1 MHSMIQSLNRR
12 KYYLQGAGLE
22 HSFGVEG
29 EARAVLRDVAA
40 EQRAAE
46 HRRRWHRREPRERRG
61 LSARAWRTPKNQGR
75 KECSLYV
82 HDCR

>member
-1 MHSMIQSLNRR
+1 M
-12 KYYLQGAGLE
+12 QGAGLE

-46 HRRRWHRREPRERRG
+46 HRRRRHRREPRERRG
-61 LSARAWRTPKNQGR
+61 LSARA
-75 KECSLYV
+75 
-82 HDCR
+82 